1 MAPSDGPSHEAVRE
15 GAEIRVRSLEDAGN
29 VPNHPEYPLLLY
41 LDALGF
47 SGDAAATA
55 EDVLGTHG
63 WGNTWRDG
71 IFSYHHYHSTAHEV
85 LVVTRGEAEVL
96 FGGEPGITVTLR
108 AGDAAL
114 LPAGTGHKNLG
125 SSAELLVVGGYPP
138 GQTPDLLRGETGER
152 PGADEAILET
162 PLPGTDPI
170 HGEGP
175 MQTHWNP
182 GPSG

>member
-1 MAPSDGPSHEAVRE
+1 MGGEVR
-15 GAEIRVRSLEDAGN
+15 AHHLEDAGSI
-29 VPNHPEYPLLLY
+29 PNHPHFPLLLY
-41 LDALGF
+41 RDVLDLPA
-47 SGDAAATA
+47 DAAATV
-55 EDVLGTHG
+55 EEVLGSNG
-63 WGNTWRDG
+63 WGGTWRDG
-71 IFSYHHYHSTAHEV
+71 IYSFHHYHSTAHEV
-85 LVVTRGEAEVL
+85 LGIARGKVEVL
-96 FGGEPGITVTLR
+96 FGGEPGVTVTLQ

-152 PGADEAILET
+152 PGVDEAILET